1 MANHR
6 KPDPFDVQELPQVSD
21 EGLQG
26 LRIDGLEQIETGI
39 ESIAAMNHSP
49 VRSLGNDKN
58 RNLLNSRIFLEAGN
72 NSDTLFVG
80 TDPIQ

>member
-6 KPDPFDVQELPQVSD
+6 KLDPFEVQELPQVPGK
-21 EGLQG
+21 GLQG
-26 LRIDGLEQIETGI
+26 LRIDGSEQIETGI
-39 ESIAAMNHSP
+39 ESITAMNHSP
-49 VRSLGNDKN
+49 VRSFGNDKN
-58 RNLLNSRIFLEAGN
+58 RNLLNSRIFLETGN